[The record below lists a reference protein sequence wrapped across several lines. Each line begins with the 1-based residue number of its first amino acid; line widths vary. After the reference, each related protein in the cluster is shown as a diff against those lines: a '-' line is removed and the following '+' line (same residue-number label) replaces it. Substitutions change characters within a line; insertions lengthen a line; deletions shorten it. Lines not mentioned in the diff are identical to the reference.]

1 MFSKQLAGA
10 PIFAQWVR
18 VVQGFFLQT
27 LVWFVIGLVFGGVGI
42 GIWPKSNFLL
52 LSFGFFMF
60 LLSLMMRDVYVSRND
75 LNIKLFSREELRWA
89 SLVLILVG
97 SVMVFAGLD
106 TNVQAKVFVLILMA
120 TGGISYVRTIF

>member
-1 MFSKQLAGA
+1 MFSKQLADV

-18 VVQGFFLQT
+18 IVQGFFLQT

-60 LLSLMMRDVYVSRND
+60 LLSLMMRDVYVSRHD